1 MAVTLAGTRE
11 AGSQAVVAELLE
23 DRDGEGPATLIGLAR
38 RASVLDAALIN
49 GVAAHAL
56 DYDDVSLPMSAHASV
71 VILPAL
77 LALAEKR
84 KASGRQVLES
94 FVAGYEAGARIGMY
108 MAPTHYDHGFHG
120 TGTIGTFA
128 AAAACAHLMGLDA
141 DRTERA
147 IGIAAAQAAGIRSMF
162 GTDCKPL
169 HAGKGAFNG
178 LFSALLAARDFTSA
192 AGSIECANGFAATHS
207 GACDGT
213 AAFAEPPGGYFLR
226 QNLFKYHAA
235 CYMTHAAANA
245 ITESMTE
252 HGVDADLVE
261 HVGVT
266 VDESLNGVCNIARP
280 VSGLEMKFSLRTVAA
295 LALLGRDTSRLSSFS
310 DGAVSDAQLSAARE
324 KVEVTLSNVRPIT
337 RSRVHLH
344 LKGGQSFETEHDSGR
359 PETNLAVQEARLQR
373 KFQALAGEVLGAA
386 RAGQLLE
393 SIDTLDTPR
402 DISVMLRLASQ

>member
-1 MAVTLAGTRE
+1 
-11 AGSQAVVAELLE
+11 
-23 DRDGEGPATLIGLAR
+23 
-38 RASVLDAALIN
+38 
-49 GVAAHAL
+49 
-56 DYDDVSLPMSAHASV
+56 
-71 VILPAL
+71 
-77 LALAEKR
+77 
-84 KASGRQVLES
+84 
-94 FVAGYEAGARIGMY
+94 
-108 MAPTHYDHGFHG
+108 
-120 TGTIGTFA
+120 
-128 AAAACAHLMGLDA
+128 
-141 DRTERA
+141 
-147 IGIAAAQAAGIRSMF
+147 
-162 GTDCKPL
+162 
-169 HAGKGAFNG
+169 

-192 AGSIECANGFAATHS
+192 AGSIEGANGFAATHS
-207 GACDGT
+207 GACNGA

-252 HGVDADLVE
+252 HGVDANLVE

-337 RSRVHLH
+337 RSRVHLR

-359 PETNLAVQEARLQR
+359 PETNLAVQKARLQR
-373 KFQALAGEVLGAA
+373 KFQALAGEVLGAGS
-386 RAGQLLE
+386 AGQLLE

>member
-1 MAVTLAGTRE
+1 MLQVVNPQAQQDGIPSAVTRAVAEELVARRIEQYPGDIVELAKQCVTDFVAVTLAGTRE

-207 GACDGT
+207 GARNGA
-213 AAFAEPPGGYFLR
+213 AAFAEPPGRIFSPPESLQVSCRLLHDARGR
-226 QNLFKYHAA
+226 QCHHRIDDGA
-235 CYMTHAAANA
+235 C
-245 ITESMTE
+245 
-252 HGVDADLVE
+252 GVDADLVE

-337 RSRVHLH
+337 RSRVHL
-344 LKGGQSFETEHDSGR
+344 QPQGR
-359 PETNLAVQEARLQR
+359 TIVRN
-373 KFQALAGEVLGAA
+373 
-386 RAGQLLE
+386 RA
-393 SIDTLDTPR
+393 
-402 DISVMLRLASQ
+402 